1 MLGLNYSNR
10 ESICRRRVA
19 ADNLY
24 FYACSE
30 TVVKLK
36 RKHAIKPHIN
46 SGFVLSTTLLATA
59 SLPHSLAR
67 SVGTRGL
74 ATNGEKRRGQDLPN
88 PVRRPPAFMIVPTDR
103 EPRTGFV
110 RQNEN
115 ARDLISKQAR
125 RSLNS
130 SHNRSS
136 DRWQEW
142 EERELRDKPS
152 ERL

>member
-1 MLGLNYSNR
+1 MRNIFLSGFNFSN
-10 ESICRRRVA
+10 SALVA
-19 ADNLY
+19 ADTLY

-30 TVVKLK
+30 TVAELK
-36 RKHAIKPHIN
+36 RKHAIKPDMN
-46 SGFVLSTTLLATA
+46 SGFALSITLLADA
-59 SLPHSLAR
+59 SQPHSLAR

-74 ATNGEKRRGQDLPN
+74 ATSEEKRRVQDLPN
-88 PVRRPPAFMIVPTDR
+88 LVRCPPAFRIVPTDR
-103 EPRTGFV
+103 EPGTGFV

-152 ERL
+152 ERP